1 MRHRLLALLCAL
13 CPILA
18 PPTAAQTPRPGPTLA
33 GRDPAP
39 LAEPEISTV
48 IFDLGTDS
56 IDIGGEIETS
66 LLTGEKKRSRWTRA
80 GTNDA
85 FLVLDGTAMRAAG
98 WTVMTP
104 NGATLDGPH
113 LFRTGLRLT
122 GPEGEEITLSDG
134 WQFFTL
140 LDRNRDGRINSADPE
155 YRLLRLFVDEDG
167 DGKMGPGELMYLRG
181 AGVHEIIRV
190 RRQRPEV
197 DAHMNYTLTGKFI
210 GADGVTR
217 LMIDVR
223 LADADAA
230 PFADAFKQ

>member
-1 MRHRLLALLCAL
+1 MRHSSLALLCAL
-13 CPILA
+13 CSLLA
-18 PPTAAQTPRPGPTLA
+18 HPAPAQTPRHGPTLA
-33 GRDPAP
+33 TREPAR
-39 LAEPEISTV
+39 LAEPEVSTV

-56 IDIGGEIETS
+56 IDISGEIETS
-66 LLTGEKKRSRWTRA
+66 LLTGEKKRSRWTKR

-122 GPEGEEITLSDG
+122 GPEGDEITLSDG
-134 WQFFTL
+134 WHFFTL
-140 LDRNRDGRINSADPE
+140 LDRNRDGRINAADPE

-181 AGVHEIIRV
+181 AGVHEIVRV
-190 RRQRPEV
+190 RRQRPTV
-197 DAHMNYTLTGKFI
+197 DAHMNYTLSGRFI

-223 LADADAA
+223 LADAEAA
-230 PFADAFKQ
+230 AFSDAFKQ